1 MEQKLRQLLGDC
13 MFTIANLQDQVEQL
27 QKRIK
32 ELEAIPESQRSEA
45 T

>member
-13 MFTIANLQDQVEQL
+13 MFTIANLQDQIEQL

-32 ELEAIPESQRSEA
+32 ELEDERIGQ
-45 T
+45 TVN